1 MAKIDLIDNGWTDLV
16 FELLTMFAIFALI
29 AAIVIAKVSIDNY
42 IASRN
47 AAIETDVELANLA
60 EKKEAKVEK
69 KDEPEPEKIE
79 IEKVKSSV
87 AFTVPEIKKDEEVK
101 EEQEM
106 KSQEELQETN
116 TAIGAFNVEGND
128 EAAGEVLKVKETI
141 AEPEPPKVEETK
153 VFDVVEEMPQ
163 FPGGNSALFEYLS
176 KNIKYPVVA
185 EENGVQGRVVVTFVV
200 ERDGSITDV
209 KVVKSVDPS
218 LHCSCYIPSAVKA
231 QLSEM
236 NAFNKIVG
244 LTLILGLFSACGNKP
259 NPEKE
264 QAYQKA
270 ASILTA
276 DESFFPII
284 DEELYYFTNQ
294 TLDSITP
301 VYINEQDAVKKLMK
315 QETWLTFT
323 TRDFTNNERKS
334 LKDQK
339 FLPRAIPVAY
349 DGLAIIVNNSNPDSC
364 ITIKDFARILKG
376 EITKWNEIYPQNKL
390 GVIDVVFDN
399 PLSSTVRWCVDSI
412 LGGQQFS
419 APNIG
424 AVKTSAA
431 VIDYVENHPNSLGI
445 IGSNWLNDKRDT
457 TNVTFKK
464 NISVMG
470 VSKLD
475 SATKYNSWKPY
486 QYYLYNGNY
495 PLRRTIY
502 ALLNDTRNGVPTSFA
517 HFVQLPKGQKII
529 LRAGL
534 LPRTANMNVRDVIV
548 NKK

>member
-1 MAKIDLIDNGWTDLV
+1 
-16 FELLTMFAIFALI
+16 
-29 AAIVIAKVSIDNY
+29 
-42 IASRN
+42 
-47 AAIETDVELANLA
+47 
-60 EKKEAKVEK
+60 
-69 KDEPEPEKIE
+69 
-79 IEKVKSSV
+79 
-87 AFTVPEIKKDEEVK
+87 
-101 EEQEM
+101 
-106 KSQEELQETN
+106 
-116 TAIGAFNVEGND
+116 
-128 EAAGEVLKVKETI
+128 
-141 AEPEPPKVEETK
+141 
-153 VFDVVEEMPQ
+153 
-163 FPGGNSALFEYLS
+163 
-176 KNIKYPVVA
+176 
-185 EENGVQGRVVVTFVV
+185 
-200 ERDGSITDV
+200 
-209 KVVKSVDPS
+209 
-218 LHCSCYIPSAVKA
+218 
-231 QLSEM
+231 M
-236 NAFNKIVG
+236 NAFNKLHKLVG
-244 LTLILGLFSACGNKP
+244 LTLILGLFLGCGNKP

-315 QETWLTFT
+315 QETWLAFT
-323 TRDFTNNERKS
+323 TRDFTANERQTLIS
-334 LKDQK
+334 QK

-364 ITIKDFARILKG
+364 ITIKDFARVLKG
-376 EITKWNEIYPQNKL
+376 EITKWSDIYPQNKL

-464 NISVMG
+464 NITVMG

-502 ALLNDTRNGVPTSFA
+502 ALLNDTRNGVPSSFT

-534 LPRTANMNVRDVIV
+534 LPRTANMNVRDVII
-548 NKK
+548 KSE